1 MPLMSMSA
9 KADPRRSQ
17 SLLKAFD
24 ILEAIAAHHRPMGVT
39 EISRTVGIN
48 KATVHRLLRTLAERG
63 YVRQVEPSGAYSLG
77 FQLLALGN
85 EVLDSLDLV
94 NAAKTIM
101 QELSDISGET
111 VFLYVYDRGTV
122 TLVHSVESSQAVR
135 ASLKA
140 GRNVPIHATA
150 AGKVFLAFR
159 ASEVLSRLERI
170 KLKRYTDRTI
180 QNVQELKQQLEL
192 VRSTD
197 IAFDNGEYLHEVWC
211 ISTPVRNHRNEV
223 VAALSLAGPE
233 HRIETAR
240 RQLLVDLVR
249 QAGIKLSTQLGW
261 HPDLPGY
268 DRTEPTATSAF
279 LRPLNRP

>member
-1 MPLMSMSA
+1 MVTQS

-39 EISRTVGIN
+39 EIARAVGIN
-48 KATVHRLLRTLAERG
+48 KATVHRLLRTLADRG
-63 YVRQVEPSGAYSLG
+63 YVRQVEPAGAYSLG

-94 NAAKTIM
+94 NAARPIM

-111 VFLYVYDRGTV
+111 VFLYVYDRGAV

-150 AGKVFLAFR
+150 AGKVFLAFLDGEILR
-159 ASEVLSRLERI
+159 QLERI
-170 KLKRYTDRTI
+170 RLKRYTERTI
-180 QNVQELKQQLEL
+180 QNVDELRQQLE
-192 VRSTD
+192 VIRSTD

-211 ISTPVRNHRNEV
+211 ISTPIRNHRHEV
-223 VAALSLAGPE
+223 IAALSLAGPE
-233 HRIETAR
+233 HRIETSR
-240 RQLLVDLVR
+240 RQNLVELVR
-249 QAGIKLSTQLGW
+249 QAGVKLSQQLGW
-261 HPDLPGY
+261 RPDLPSHAV
-268 DRTEPTATSAF
+268 RESAHPF
-279 LRPLNRP
+279 RPSLQLSP